1 MKVLLSWLKEFIPDL
16 NHDHEKIGEKL
27 SALGLAVES
36 TEIVGSELP
45 GVVVGKVL
53 DLRPHPNAE
62 RIQLVDV
69 DLGDGEAT
77 QICCGAFNM
86 QVGDVIPVATVGST
100 LPDGMEIAQRKL
112 RGEVSNGMC
121 CSASEIGLG
130 DDSDGIMILSE
141 NDPDREWVIGSSLS
155 GTLGLESDILW
166 DLEVN
171 ANRPDAMSISGVARD
186 LAASLEIPFEFP
198 MDRDQKPRVVPG
210 AGIQIDIHDPTLCGK
225 FLACVVK
232 GITVGPSPQW
242 LQNRLIHLGMRPIN
256 NVVDISNYVM
266 LELGQPN
273 HTYDLKKVNGSR
285 LGTRRAKA
293 GESIVTLDDVE
304 RTLSEIDG
312 VIVDGDDNPI
322 GIAGIM
328 GGASSEISESTT
340 EIIIEVAWWDPPS
353 ISRSVKNLNLM
364 SEASMRFRRGA
375 DYGINMDRSL
385 NRVVQL
391 LSETC
396 EPEMLELIQADGNL
410 PNASPVRVSKERV
423 NGLLGTSLTNQA
435 MMDLLRSIGFESKE
449 ATTEGGNETPYQE
462 GFEVIVPSWRWDTQT
477 ETDLAEE
484 IARTF
489 GYERIE
495 RTIPRG
501 PFTGQLSRFQKGR
514 RTVREIL
521 IGAGCDETM
530 PMPFLAPGDLQN
542 AGLPN
547 TAISISNPLVQEES
561 LLRTSLL
568 PGQLKIISYNQSHR
582 VKKLKFFEIGHV
594 YLPSEV
600 DQILPDE
607 REYLSISITGGNAT
621 EIVAI
626 LDLISSSMA
635 FPNMQLKQQEI
646 DGLHPAR
653 SAQVYVAG
661 QSSGTVGEVDPRVLR
676 NYGIDGPVAWLE
688 LDLGSI
694 LTGSFGKKKY
704 KSVSKYPSS
713 DIDLAF
719 EVPVNT
725 SSASIE
731 GCLRKAGGA
740 YLKELEL
747 FDSYKAED
755 GNGEVRSL
763 AYNLRFQSNDGTL
776 TDGEVSELRAA
787 CIEEVQKKT
796 DARLRE

>member
-1 MKVLLSWLKEFIPDL
+1 M
-16 NHDHEKIGEKL
+16 
-27 SALGLAVES
+27 
-36 TEIVGSELP
+36 
-45 GVVVGKVL
+45 
-53 DLRPHPNAE
+53 
-62 RIQLVDV
+62 
-69 DLGDGEAT
+69 
-77 QICCGAFNM
+77 
-86 QVGDVIPVATVGST
+86 
-100 LPDGMEIAQRKL
+100 
-112 RGEVSNGMC
+112 
-121 CSASEIGLG
+121 
-130 DDSDGIMILSE
+130 SE

-198 MDRDQKPRVVPG
+198 MDRDQKPQVVPG

-293 GESIVTLDDVE
+293 GESIGTLDDVE

-375 DYGINMDRSL
+375 DYGMNMDRSL

-396 EPEMLELIQADGNL
+396 EPEMLELIQANGNL

-462 GFEVIVPSWRWDTQT
+462 GFEVIVPSWR
-477 ETDLAEE
+477 
-484 IARTF
+484 
-489 GYERIE
+489 
-495 RTIPRG
+495 
-501 PFTGQLSRFQKGR
+501 
-514 RTVREIL
+514 
-521 IGAGCDETM
+521 
-530 PMPFLAPGDLQN
+530 
-542 AGLPN
+542 
-547 TAISISNPLVQEES
+547 
-561 LLRTSLL
+561 
-568 PGQLKIISYNQSHR
+568 
-582 VKKLKFFEIGHV
+582 
-594 YLPSEV
+594 
-600 DQILPDE
+600 
-607 REYLSISITGGNAT
+607 
-621 EIVAI
+621 
-626 LDLISSSMA
+626 
-635 FPNMQLKQQEI
+635 
-646 DGLHPAR
+646 
-653 SAQVYVAG
+653 
-661 QSSGTVGEVDPRVLR
+661 
-676 NYGIDGPVAWLE
+676 
-688 LDLGSI
+688 
-694 LTGSFGKKKY
+694 
-704 KSVSKYPSS
+704 
-713 DIDLAF
+713 
-719 EVPVNT
+719 
-725 SSASIE
+725 
-731 GCLRKAGGA
+731 
-740 YLKELEL
+740 
-747 FDSYKAED
+747 
-755 GNGEVRSL
+755 
-763 AYNLRFQSNDGTL
+763 
-776 TDGEVSELRAA
+776 
-787 CIEEVQKKT
+787 
-796 DARLRE
+796 